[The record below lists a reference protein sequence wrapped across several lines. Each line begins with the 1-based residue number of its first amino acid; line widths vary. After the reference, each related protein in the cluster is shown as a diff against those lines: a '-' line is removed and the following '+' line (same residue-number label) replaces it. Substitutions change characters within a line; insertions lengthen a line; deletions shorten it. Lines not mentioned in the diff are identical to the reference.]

1 MFSGLRST
9 IEKRKL
15 NFVERNYSSSRLR
28 TKLLSDFLFFIII
41 SIVFKETATAS
52 KFILKHSILLRR
64 IFLIFFFLLF
74 RQDPLSISHIAKFY
88 MYLYMYEEEII
99 IFSTRNEIIFPLD

>member
-41 SIVFKETATAS
+41 SIVFKETTAS
-52 KFILKHSILLRR
+52 KFILNHSILVRR
-64 IFLIFFFLLF
+64 ILLIFFFLLF

>member
-1 MFSGLRST
+1 MFSGLRSA

-15 NFVERNYSSSRLR
+15 NFVERNYSSSRLC

-41 SIVFKETATAS
+41 SIVFKETTAS
-52 KFILKHSILLRR
+52 KFILNHSILVRR
-64 IFLIFFFLLF
+64 ILLIFFFLLF